1 MTSKIKFSLKL
12 FGAGDV
18 VNTLESV
25 SSGSDL
31 TAEMKVFYDKA
42 LIELAT
48 PSLVHDQFGQKRS
61 IPKNGGRSVEFRCF
75 SRLPKAT
82 KAITEGVTPSGS
94 KLNVTSIVCTPEQYG
109 DYVELSDVFELAS
122 VDNTIVEATKKLADQ
137 AGRTLDTIVRNELS
151 GGTNVMYCPAIDAA
165 GAETEVTNR
174 EALKINSNMTVKQ
187 IFKAAAELK
196 AMNAPKIDGYYV
208 GIIHPYV
215 AYDLMQDAGDSW
227 QNVSDYAKPEDRF
240 IGEIGRVAGV
250 RFVEST
256 EAKIFATGNIDGF
269 TELTVKQGSTT
280 KPELKVSEA
289 LANQV
294 FESPV
299 MITVDGFT
307 TYVTEVNNNTLMLTD
322 VIPNVLGVGESI
334 YCKGG
339 TSEGHSVFSTI
350 ILGADAYGVTEM
362 EGGIENIIKQKGYG
376 NDPLNQRSSVGW
388 KAFKCAKR
396 LVEEYMI
403 RIESVSVFAP
413 DAEGN

>member
-25 SSGSDL
+25 SAGSDL

-137 AGRTLDTIVRNELS
+137 AGRTLDTIERNELS
-151 GGTNVMYCPAIDAA
+151 GGTNVMYCPAIDAN

-174 EALKINSNMTVKQ
+174 DALKANSNMTVKQ

-196 AMNAPKIDGYYV
+196 AMNAPKINGYYV

-227 QNVSDYAKPEDRF
+227 QSVSDYAKPEDRF

-256 EAKIFATGNIDGF
+256 EAKIFATGNISGF

-280 KPELKVSEA
+280 NPELKVSEA

-307 TYVTEVNNNTLMLTD
+307 TYVTEVKNNTLMLTD